1 VNRMNA
7 FMLSRH
13 MPKILDTEL
22 QARLLRDTTRISEK
36 KRKLEEA
43 IRAADARNK
52 FFIENAAQKDI
63 ESFKNGR
70 SISKHGN

>member
-1 VNRMNA
+1 
-7 FMLSRH
+7 

-22 QARLLRDTTRISEK
+22 QARLLRDTSQISEK

-43 IRAADARNK
+43 IKTADARNK
-52 FFIENAAQKDI
+52 FLIESAAQKDI

-70 SISKHGN
+70 SISKRGN

>member
-1 VNRMNA
+1 M
-7 FMLSRH
+7 SRH
-13 MPKILDTEL
+13 IPKILDSEL
-22 QARLLRDTTRISEK
+22 QARLLRDSTQISEK

-63 ESFKNGR
+63 ESFKKGL
-70 SISKHGN
+70 SISKRGN